1 MCQFRKLTVTEPI
14 RVSTIYMIQTNKP
27 LDLGGSKDLV
37 ITSEFF
43 DLKNSLVEQLNGVGF
58 EVGRVEVKTVL

>member
-1 MCQFRKLTVTEPI
+1 MCQFRKLTVTKPI

-43 DLKNSLVEQLNGVGF
+43 DLKNSLVEQLNGVDF
-58 EVGRVEVKTVL
+58 EVGKVKVKTVL